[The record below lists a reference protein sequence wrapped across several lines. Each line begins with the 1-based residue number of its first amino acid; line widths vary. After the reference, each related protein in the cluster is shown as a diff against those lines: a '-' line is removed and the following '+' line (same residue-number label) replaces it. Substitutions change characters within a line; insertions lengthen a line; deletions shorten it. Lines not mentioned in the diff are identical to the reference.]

1 MSGLRISMCK
11 SGLKS
16 SFGAISIVVDSIDQW
31 DPNTATP
38 MEKVCGL

>member
-1 MSGLRISMCK
+1 MCK

-31 DPNTATP
+31 EHQWNTATP